1 MLATRAR
8 RDIKEIS
15 PTHIRGRT
23 HLARQWSRKRG
34 RRWGMSMFKRKDH
47 SVPVL
52 NTASLPDL
60 IFTVLFFFMI
70 VTHMKEN
77 QMKVKYQVPQG
88 TRLERLAK
96 KSTVSHIY
104 IGKPY
109 KGGGDNAVQVNDKI
123 VDMAEIEDFIAAERK
138 RMSPDDARNMTVS
151 IKADKKVDMGVVT
164 DVKQALRRANALKI
178 LYSGKKSTKKIN
190 KMANQKIDKLDKQ
203 ILTMIA

>member
-1 MLATRAR
+1 
-8 RDIKEIS
+8 
-15 PTHIRGRT
+15 
-23 HLARQWSRKRG
+23 
-34 RRWGMSMFKRKDH
+34 MSMFKRKDH
-47 SVPVL
+47 SVPGL

-88 TRLERLAK
+88 TKLERLAK

-123 VDMAEIEDFIAAERK
+123 VDAADVEDFIDTESK
-138 RMSPDDARNMTVS
+138 RMAPDDAKNMTVS
-151 IKADKKVDMGVVT
+151 IKADKKADMGVVT
-164 DVKQALRRANALKI
+164 DVKQSLRRANALKI
-178 LYSGKKSTKKIN
+178 LYSGKKSTKK
-190 KMANQKIDKLDKQ
+190 
-203 ILTMIA
+203 

>member
-1 MLATRAR
+1 
-8 RDIKEIS
+8 
-15 PTHIRGRT
+15 
-23 HLARQWSRKRG
+23 
-34 RRWGMSMFKRKDH
+34 MSMFKRKDH
-47 SVPVL
+47 SVPGL

-88 TRLERLAK
+88 TKLERLAK

-123 VDMAEIEDFIAAERK
+123 VDAADVEDFIAAERK
-138 RMSPDDARNMTVS
+138 RMAPDDAKNMTVS
-151 IKADKKVDMGVVT
+151 IKADKKADMGIVT
-164 DVKQALRRANALKI
+164 DVKQSLRRANALKI
-178 LYSGKKSTKKIN
+178 LYSGKKSTKK
-190 KMANQKIDKLDKQ
+190 
-203 ILTMIA
+203 

>member
-1 MLATRAR
+1 
-8 RDIKEIS
+8 
-15 PTHIRGRT
+15 
-23 HLARQWSRKRG
+23 
-34 RRWGMSMFKRKDH
+34 MSMFKRKDH
-47 SVPVL
+47 SVPGL

-88 TRLERLAK
+88 TKLERLAK

-123 VDMAEIEDFIAAERK
+123 VDAADVEDFIAAERK
-138 RMSPDDARNMTVS
+138 RMAPDDAKNMTVS
-151 IKADKKVDMGVVT
+151 IKAAKKADMGVVT
-164 DVKQALRRANALKI
+164 DVKQSLRRANALKI
-178 LYSGKKSTKKIN
+178 LYSGKKSTKK
-190 KMANQKIDKLDKQ
+190 
-203 ILTMIA
+203 